1 MLKKLVFKSKVFIYI
16 YIYMSIPEVKGMLAD
31 LKKFNNKED
40 RDFIKEHEGLLNSG
54 IKLPG
59 GVLSGIVAQICIR
72 GDNNRRLA
80 EEKIKVREEKEKETK
95 KKWEIAE
102 GKKPNVI
109 QVVLNDNLTDE
120 ELYEISE
127 KVMTVVNGSGE
138 HNYLE
143 VKGKT
148 KSVDKLDAI
157 LNEVNPP
164 ETADVALIKDTI
176 DDEKI
181 DLEGLREVYGEDNI
195 DPEGNYRPNWRKKV
209 GLKDAVKLLKEEYAK
224 KNEKVET
231 GDLDNIEEGDQPEDF
246 IVKTNEW
253 IDKEETDVIDE
264 LVNEVSP
271 QDQYEDEVKTQ
282 RIDQLRSVATR
293 LYNAKETWRLYG
305 KYDAEIRKI
314 AKKLDIKMNDLRGKG
329 DKTIALEVQK
339 LCRGLRIK

>member
-1 MLKKLVFKSKVFIYI
+1 
-16 YIYMSIPEVKGMLAD
+16 MSIPEVKGMLAD

-40 RDFIKEHEGLLNSG
+40 RDFIKEYEGLLSSG

-127 KVMTVVNGSGE
+127 KVMNVVNGSSE

-195 DPEGNYRPNWRKKV
+195 DPEGNYRPNWAKKGKVV

-224 KNEKVET
+224 KNEFSNRKQGSDVLATEKVET
-231 GDLDNIEEGDQPEDF
+231 GDLDNIEEGDQPDDF
-246 IVKTNEW
+246 IIKTNEW

-271 QDQYEDEVKTQ
+271 QDQYDDEVKTQ